1 MTCTSSRGTKN
12 SGHERSGVF
21 RMHSPPHSKNWTPS
35 PNSKRRPSWAN
46 SWKRGFHNRSSLRG
60 GLPNKQFH
68 FALNDPCGRASSA
81 WAKKIGVTVMSALFP
96 PGQIVATPGALAAL
110 ERAKQPPTCFLARHA
125 IGDWGELE
133 PTDVAE
139 NKYSLIHGFRLL
151 SSYQTNAGEKLW
163 IITEADRS
171 ATTLLLPEEY

>member
-1 MTCTSSRGTKN
+1 
-12 SGHERSGVF
+12 
-21 RMHSPPHSKNWTPS
+21 
-35 PNSKRRPSWAN
+35 
-46 SWKRGFHNRSSLRG
+46 
-60 GLPNKQFH
+60 
-68 FALNDPCGRASSA
+68 
-81 WAKKIGVTVMSALFP
+81 MSALFP
-96 PGQIVATPGALAAL
+96 LGQIVATPGALAAL
-110 ERAKQPPTCFLARHA
+110 KRAKQPPTCFLARHA

-151 SSYQTNAGEKLW
+151 SSYQTDAGEKLW